1 VRAGTVASLSCNIS
15 YLLAVILSPYMPSV
29 SETILAQLN
38 VNNQEH
44 IINRQFQHVLDE
56 QFVQFLPEGHHIG
69 KVISVFLLTC
79 YFLYDFYII
88 LLCCMIIVLS

>member
-1 VRAGTVASLSCNIS
+1 MASLSCNIS

-29 SETILAQLN
+29 AETILTQLN

-56 QFVQFLPEGHHIG
+56 QFVQFLPEGHQIG
-69 KVISVFLLTC
+69 KVISAILYFSYNFQDHHLTA
-79 YFLYDFYII
+79 
-88 LLCCMIIVLS
+88 LSYSGWNRC